1 MTRQIIMGKLSKF
14 KKRAVTLL
22 YYKITVMLFQ
32 RDKLQEIL
40 VALDSVIDRISEFE
54 HNYQTQLNK
63 VHPNYAQSAKNL
75 VHYLALRSFNMDIF
89 QDKLEDIGL
98 PMALESQNNIL
109 YSLLNFR
116 TVVNSLMNNEIF
128 DEEHKY
134 INNKQVKKIL
144 KKNHKALFGKIR
156 NKRKTAILVTQP
168 LEAATDKQF
177 TKSLLKQGMDCARIN
192 CAHDDEIIW
201 KQIIDNIKANE
212 KHCKIMMDLGG
223 PKLRTGKMKPGP
235 KVIHIKPKR
244 NTLGQVI
251 EPARIWLAPYG
262 TKPPVDKEVDVV
274 IPVNKKWLRKT
285 KKGSFIIFK
294 DSRDKKCKIKIYEKE
309 DRGRLAS
316 CSDSAFVT
324 TETLFNVFLEKK
336 SASEIHSVQE
346 LLPLEEVIFLFE
358 DDLLRLDKK
367 PIPGEPAVYD
377 EEGNL
382 KELAHISCTLPE
394 IFDHVNS
401 GEQVYFND
409 GKIEGV
415 VKESHSDHLIIK
427 ITNAKKK
434 GGKLKADKGINFP
447 NSDLGVSGLTQ
458 KDKKDLKFVAKYA
471 DTVNYSFVNNQQD
484 VEELLGELKNL
495 KANLGIILKIETKEA
510 YRNLPGILLKAMEN
524 YPIGVMIARGDL
536 AIEAG
541 WKNFAIIQ
549 EEILQLC
556 DAAHLPDIWA
566 TQVLENLAKKGTPTR
581 AEITDAAMAQRADC
595 IMLNKGPYIE
605 KTVRMLDKI
614 IRKMQIIQKKKTTI
628 LPKLEFNENF

>member
-1 MTRQIIMGKLSKF
+1 
-14 KKRAVTLL
+14 
-22 YYKITVMLFQ
+22 MLFQ

-54 HNYQTQLNK
+54 HKYKTQLNR
-63 VHPNYAQSAKNL
+63 VHPNYAHSAKNL
-75 VHYLALRSFNMDIF
+75 VHYLALRSFNINIF

-98 PMALESQNNIL
+98 PMTLESQNNIL
-109 YSLLNFR
+109 YGLLNFR
-116 TVVNSLMNNEIF
+116 TVINSLMNNEIF
-128 DEEHKY
+128 DEEQAY

-168 LEAATDKQF
+168 SEAASHKQF

-201 KQIIDNIKANE
+201 KQIIDHIKANG

-235 KVIHIKPKR
+235 KVIHIKPKK
-244 NTLGQVI
+244 NTLGQVK
-251 EPARIWLAPYG
+251 EPAKIWLAPYG
-262 TKPPVDKEVDVV
+262 IRPPKGKEFDVI

-285 KKGSFIIFK
+285 KKGSYIIFR
-294 DSRDKKCKIKIYEKE
+294 DSRDKKCKIKIDAKE
-309 DRGRLAS
+309 GRGRWGS

-324 TETLFNVFLEKK
+324 TGTLFNVFVEKK
-336 SASEIHSVQE
+336 STSEIHSVQE

-358 DDLLRLDKK
+358 GDLLRLDKK
-367 PIPGEPAVYD
+367 AILGEPTVYD
-377 EEGNL
+377 GEGDL
-382 KELAHISCTLPE
+382 KKIAHISCTLPE
-394 IFDHVNS
+394 IFDNVKS
-401 GEQVYFND
+401 EEQVYFND
-409 GKIEGV
+409 GKIEGIV
-415 VKESHSDHLIIK
+415 RELHSNHLIIE

-447 NSDLGVSGLTQ
+447 NSNLGVSGLTK
-458 KDKKDLKFVAKYA
+458 KDKADLKFVVKHA
-471 DTVNYSFVNNQQD
+471 DTVNLSFVNNKQD
-484 VEELLGELKNL
+484 VEELLNELKKL
-495 KANLGIILKIETKEA
+495 KAHMGIVLKIETKEG

-536 AIEAG
+536 AIETG

-566 TQVLENLAKKGTPTR
+566 TQVLDNLAKKGIPTR

-595 IMLNKGPYIE
+595 VMLNKGPYIE
-605 KTVRMLDKI
+605 KAVRMLDKV
-614 IRKMQIIQKKKTTI
+614 IRKMQRIQKKKITI
-628 LPKLEFNENF
+628 LPKLEFSENF